1 MFDKFAATDAKK
13 AARTKSSPD
22 QDGKDV
28 FTKAEEEAKARFTDE
43 TVPESIDE
51 AKNVSETDKDKNNED
66 KNSQDKE
73 KGKVKESLFSKYL
86 VIT

>member
-1 MFDKFAATDAKK
+1 MFDKFAAADAKN
-13 AARTKSSPD
+13 AARAKSSPD

-28 FTKAEEEAKARFTDE
+28 FTRAEEEAKARFTEE

-66 KNSQDKE
+66 KNSQDKDKE
-73 KGKVKESLFSKYL
+73 KGKVKESLFS
-86 VIT
+86 